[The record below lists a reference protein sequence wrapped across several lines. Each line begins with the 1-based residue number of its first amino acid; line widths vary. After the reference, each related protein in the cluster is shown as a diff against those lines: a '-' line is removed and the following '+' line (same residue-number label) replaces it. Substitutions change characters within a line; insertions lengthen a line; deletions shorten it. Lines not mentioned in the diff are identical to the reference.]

1 MVATARLEVRVRPA
15 DKARLERAAALEQ
28 VPVSEFVRSAVEDR
42 TERVLMEHESRTV
55 VPAEFFDDLLAAL
68 DSAPTVNEALA
79 AATQR
84 ARALS
89 TG

>member
-1 MVATARLEVRVRPA
+1 MVSTARLEVRVRPT

-42 TERVLMEHESRTV
+42 TERVLKEHESRTV
-55 VPAEFFDDLLAAL
+55 VPTQFFDQLLAAL
-68 DSAPTVNEALA
+68 DAPAAANTALA
-79 AATQR
+79 GAAIR
-84 ARALS
+84 ARELA

>member
-1 MVATARLEVRVRPA
+1 MAATARLEVRVRPA

-42 TERVLMEHESRTV
+42 TERVLLEHESRTV

-68 DSAPTVNEALA
+68 DSPPTVNEALA
-79 AATQR
+79 AAAQR
-84 ARALS
+84 ARALT

>member
-15 DKARLERAAALEQ
+15 DKARLERAAALAQ

-68 DSAPTVNEALA
+68 DSPPTVNEALA